1 MVDSVKKQLNY
12 VVGCL
17 LNSLQNKAAMLEP
30 VRLFMDQMIREKF
43 NGAITFDYLSKGID
57 YANFCVATKDL
68 TNIRQGWPKLSDEFS
83 VGMSA
88 AFVLN
93 NESVLQQ
100 IPEQLR
106 PMIQN
111 SAMAF
116 STELNA
122 AINFSNNGSINMYPN
137 QNMMQMMPQQGVQ
150 QFPANGVQQFMQQPM
165 QMMPQGFGGFQ
176 QQMPFGMQQ
185 QPQLNQ
191 QQVLMFIQQ
200 NPQLMQMYQ
209 QNPQMAMQQA
219 AMVLQQSMMQN
230 PYMQRANTVSPMPQN
245 NMMPQAPV
253 TGFINN
259 NQAFG
264 TVPSN
269 QVGTARGSSFA
280 AASNNGN
287 GGANIAPQPVQLA
300 PQQNNQHFQPQPTAQ
315 QPSAHQQVIGANV
328 VHAGKQQPVNMT
340 QQIQPIQN
348 ANTVPNFAIET
359 NGGFSNIAAEVPTE
373 VEPVIANE
381 DMTYD
386 INGRRIS
393 KIYSRE
399 NQIVVVDQDHS
410 GVVLR
415 DTVVEA
421 KVKYEE
427 HESQRILPV
436 RTKAEKR
443 AAPSNERMN
452 QVLELASNEVSYKQV
467 LEKIRADQEAAGEEL
482 VDLDVSRIIAEMGT
496 QSVRLDVPTYALN
509 KTAILPIIRATLDQN
524 QMPIDTATRSVITD
538 VVIGAPLNIGEA
550 LAAEIDKLNKSANI
564 YDYIHQLESISH
576 LDIPNLT
583 WSWIHDE
590 VLKEINNLL
599 EKYFGLAITIDS
611 VLMDLDKLIEYIA
624 DNYSNDLS
632 TQVYNTLHVM
642 LTNTVLQVFRH
653 DEWKDIV
660 DEGQIL
666 IGKIYRVITLP
677 MVTCQVPYN
686 APGKSGIVDRN
697 SHTQLTTVLD
707 KVMKQRGDYHSLL
720 MVTIDNDII
729 EVSTTTID
737 GNYVMYCGNE

>member
-30 VRLFMDQMIREKF
+30 VRLFMDQMIHEKF

-68 TNIRQGWPKLSDEFS
+68 NNIRQGWPKLSDEFS

-245 NMMPQAPV
+245 NMMLQAPV

-280 AASNNGN
+280 AASNNN
-287 GGANIAPQPVQLA
+287 GGANIAPQPIQLA
-300 PQQNNQHFQPQPTAQ
+300 SQQTNQPFQPQPTAQ

-328 VHAGKQQPVNMT
+328 VHGGKQQPVNMT

-359 NGGFSNIAAEVPTE
+359 NGGFSNIAAEVPAE

-538 VVIGAPLNIGEA
+538 VVIGAPLNIGET

-697 SHTQLTTVLD
+697 SHTQLTTMLD
-707 KVMKQRGDYHSLL
+707 KLMKQRGDYHSLL

>member
-1 MVDSVKKQLNY
+1 
-12 VVGCL
+12 
-17 LNSLQNKAAMLEP
+17 
-30 VRLFMDQMIREKF
+30 
-43 NGAITFDYLSKGID
+43 
-57 YANFCVATKDL
+57 
-68 TNIRQGWPKLSDEFS
+68 
-83 VGMSA
+83 
-88 AFVLN
+88 
-93 NESVLQQ
+93 
-100 IPEQLR
+100 
-106 PMIQN
+106 
-111 SAMAF
+111 
-116 STELNA
+116 
-122 AINFSNNGSINMYPN
+122 
-137 QNMMQMMPQQGVQ
+137 
-150 QFPANGVQQFMQQPM
+150 
-165 QMMPQGFGGFQ
+165 
-176 QQMPFGMQQ
+176 MQQ
-185 QPQLNQ
+185 QTNQ
-191 QQVLMFIQQ
+191 
-200 NPQLMQMYQ
+200 P
-209 QNPQMAMQQA
+209 
-219 AMVLQQSMMQN
+219 
-230 PYMQRANTVSPMPQN
+230 
-245 NMMPQAPV
+245 
-253 TGFINN
+253 
-259 NQAFG
+259 
-264 TVPSN
+264 
-269 QVGTARGSSFA
+269 
-280 AASNNGN
+280 
-287 GGANIAPQPVQLA
+287 
-300 PQQNNQHFQPQPTAQ
+300 FQPQPTAQ

-328 VHAGKQQPVNMT
+328 VHGGKQQPVNMT

-359 NGGFSNIAAEVPTE
+359 NGGFSNIAAEVPAE

-538 VVIGAPLNIGEA
+538 VVIGAPLNIGET

-564 YDYIHQLESISH
+564 YDYIHQLESISR

-677 MVTCQVPYN
+677 MITCQVPYN